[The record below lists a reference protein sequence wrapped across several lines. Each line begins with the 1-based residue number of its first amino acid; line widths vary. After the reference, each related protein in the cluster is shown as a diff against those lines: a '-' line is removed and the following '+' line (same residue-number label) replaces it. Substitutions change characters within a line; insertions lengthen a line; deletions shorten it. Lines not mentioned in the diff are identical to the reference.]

1 MTGAPI
7 GGGTGVACST
17 VTTASGGMA
26 EPAAGRLHDV
36 VSKSKTISSR
46 FNFIQMLLP
55 EKNNAKSQGRKGL
68 ERHP

>member
-1 MTGAPI
+1 
-7 GGGTGVACST
+7 
-17 VTTASGGMA
+17 MA